1 MKYREYTF
9 KKSSEHTIVQQ
20 ERITR
25 YNATQRG
32 PKCNQKKKEGILF
45 ESSPHARR
53 AASMRAKNNRPCS
66 IQHASPLEITS

>member
-9 KKSSEHTIVQQ
+9 KRSSEHTIVQQ

-32 PKCNQKKKEGILF
+32 PKFNQKKKEGILF
-45 ESSPHARR
+45 ESSPHAQK
-53 AASMRAKNNRPCS
+53 AAPCEPRTTGHAAYSMQA
-66 IQHASPLEITS
+66 H